1 MIAWIHQYR
10 PRSAW
15 YELSDEVRS
24 QLEERWATCA
34 ERATAQGASRIGQFS
49 IRGQSLFERLELWT
63 FPSAAAA
70 EALWSD
76 LMAHGYAD
84 YRETANL
91 LAVDA
96 AFAGRTS

>member
-15 YELSDEVRS
+15 YGLPEH
-24 QLEERWATCA
+24 ERNLLDQRWSACA
-34 ERATAQGASRIGQFS
+34 QRAADHGGSRLGEFS

-63 FPSAAAA
+63 FPSAEVA
-70 EALWSD
+70 EAFWSD
-76 LMAHGYAD
+76 LIAHGYAD
-84 YRETANL
+84 FRDTANL

-96 AFAGRTS
+96 TLAAGAP